1 MHWVT
6 QAVVDSVKE
15 TGLISCINIPIG
27 LGAFV
32 VFRIGF
38 FDAVGFILLLEA
50 TALMLIGGAVDLVAS
65 ATGRKIASM
74 VDRRQK
80 NWGRDDHD
88 KSTKKA
94 AVYALAGVF
103 LFVEALLLSLATFR

>member
-6 QAVVDSVKE
+6 EAVVDSVKE
-15 TGLISCINIPIG
+15 TGLISCINIP
-27 LGAFV
+27 LGVAAFV
-32 VFRIGF
+32 VLRIGF

-50 TALMLIGGAVDLVAS
+50 TALMLIGGAVDLGAS

-74 VDRRQK
+74 VDRRHK
-80 NWGRDDHD
+80 DWSRDDRD
-88 KSTKKA
+88 KSTRKA

-103 LFVEALLLSLATFR
+103 LFVEALLLALATFR